1 MGTNTSIIVVFIDT
15 FVLMKRYL
23 IIIVL
28 FFLFGSLHAEFY
40 RTKGNRYIADVAFSG
55 SQILV
60 LENTNRTSNLCLL
73 DLDGNKLSETGFQ
86 QLYEALYID
95 CFGDLLLMNRDSC
108 LQVYFDPQLNAVPLT
123 TFSKQEF
130 QEKLAKIVLEF
141 NDAYVLRDMVYD
153 KHDFHVQEF
162 HGQAQTYSYVLK
174 NDPNKEKHFL
184 HRFIDQ
190 EAVKICQDYLNRI
203 IATYNYDVPQ
213 EVNELY
219 LGTWDGDLL
228 HLTQTINVHLQVL
241 WYRQFVA
248 KEYHT
253 VALKIKEK
261 LQLIDLQQLEIVE
274 VDKDFKISEPRPLK
288 VLYGANYFKHQ
299 FLTDEATGKT
309 YGLFARDGMNY
320 LGIYNP
326 AKGTVSMG
334 GKVSEGIYPRVF
346 KVHGG
351 YAYSV
356 FFDKDKT
363 QGVLSRVKINE

>member
-1 MGTNTSIIVVFIDT
+1 
-15 FVLMKRYL
+15 MKRYL

-28 FFLFGSLHAEFY
+28 FFLFGNLHADFY
-40 RTKGNRYIADVAFSG
+40 RTRGNRYIADVAFSG
-55 SQILV
+55 NQILV
-60 LENTNRTSNLCLL
+60 LENSSRTSNLCLL
-73 DLDGNKLSETGFQ
+73 DFDGNKLSETGFQ

-95 CFGDLLLMNRDSC
+95 CFGDLLLINRDSC

-123 TFSKQEF
+123 TFSKHEF

-203 IATYNYDVPQ
+203 IATYNREVPP
-213 EVNELY
+213 EVNELN

-228 HLTQTINVHLQVL
+228 RLAQTYTIHLSVL
-241 WYRQFVA
+241 WYRQYVA

-253 VALKIKEK
+253 IALKIKDN
-261 LQLIDLQQLEIVE
+261 LQLIDLQRLEIVE
-274 VDKDFKISEPRPLK
+274 VDKDFKISEPRTLK
-288 VLYGANYFKHQ
+288 VLYGASYFKHQ

-309 YGLFARDGMNY
+309 YGLFVKEGMNY
-320 LGIYNP
+320 LGVYNP

-334 GKVSEGIYPRVF
+334 EKACDNIYPRIF

-363 QGVLSRVKINE
+363 QGVLSRMKNNE

>member
-1 MGTNTSIIVVFIDT
+1 
-15 FVLMKRYL
+15 MKRNL

-28 FFLFGSLHAEFY
+28 FCLFGSLHAESFY
-40 RTKGNRYIADVAFSG
+40 RTRGNRYIADVAFSG
-55 SQILV
+55 NQMLV
-60 LENTNRTSNLCLL
+60 LENSSRTSNLCLL
-73 DLDGNKLSETGFQ
+73 DLDGNKLSETAFQ
-86 QLYEALYID
+86 QLYEELYID

-108 LQVYFDPQLNAVPLT
+108 LQVYFDAQLKAVPLT

-130 QEKLAKIVLEF
+130 QEKLAKVVLEF

-153 KHDFHVQEF
+153 KHDYHVQEF
-162 HGQAQTYSYVLK
+162 HGQAQTYSYILK
-174 NDPNKEKHFL
+174 DDPDKKKRQL
-184 HRFIDQ
+184 YRFIDT
-190 EAVKICQDYLNRI
+190 EAIKTCQDYLNRI
-203 IATYNYDVPQ
+203 MATYNYDVPP

-228 HLTQTINVHLQVL
+228 HLTQTFNVHLQVL

-261 LQLIDLQQLEIVE
+261 LQLIDLQRLEIVE
-274 VDKDFKISEPRPLK
+274 VDKDFKVSEPRSLK
-288 VLYGANYFKHQ
+288 VLYGAPYFKNQ

-320 LGIYNP
+320 LGVYNP

-334 GKVSEGIYPRVF
+334 GKASDNIYPRVF

-356 FFDKDKT
+356 FFDKDRA
-363 QGVLSRVKINE
+363 QGILSRVKINE